1 MLLIN
6 CKSAKENPYNCSLDV
21 RYENGTCIW
30 VCRPTIYA
38 SKNFNGQTN
47 KMGENLKNLSEI
59 NPRFCV
65 ST

>member
-47 KMGENLKNLSEI
+47 LWVKI
-59 NPRFCV
+59 
-65 ST
+65 